1 MDKSRLIRD
10 KGGITRID
18 SMMSELPSLLQRN
31 REILNETRRCLEE
44 EERSDNE
51 LRAQMREKW
60 TRTPS
65 RQLTESLHS
74 EIKQYEQIIENA
86 VKANNVIESKY
97 KQHSD
102 SIKLL
107 SKPQSDI
114 SGSLPAATPAA
125 ALQGTHLVKDLRHL
139 MDQVDGV
146 KSVREVIE
154 LELKSLDSD
163 ALTARLIN
171 ALQTS
176 SGLDEHSIVSSELDS
191 LLAPLRKQV
200 RESIQEQEKLLGFIE
215 KANADF
221 CREKGQNES
230 GKIRDEMLKNLAAAS
245 DGFNELFNHLE
256 EGIRVSFVC
265 YFLFFSF

>member
-1 MDKSRLIRD
+1 
-10 KGGITRID
+10 
-18 SMMSELPSLLQRN
+18 MMSELPSLLQRN
-31 REILNETRRCLEE
+31 KEILNETKRCLEE

-86 VKANNVIESKY
+86 IRANNVIDSKY
-97 KQHSD
+97 RQHSD

-107 SKPQSDI
+107 SRSQNELA
-114 SGSLPAATPAA
+114 GSLPAATPVA
-125 ALQGTHLVKDLRHL
+125 ALQGTHVVKDLRRL
-139 MDQVDGV
+139 MDEVDTL
-146 KSVREVIE
+146 KSIREVIE
-154 LELKSLDSD
+154 IELKSLDSD

-176 SGLDEHSIVSSELDS
+176 TGLDEHSIISSELDS
-191 LLAPLRKQV
+191 LLTPLRKQV
-200 RESIQEQEKLLGFIE
+200 RENIQEQEKLLGFIE

-221 CREKGQNES
+221 CRDKGQNES

-245 DGFNELFNHLE
+245 DGFNELHNHLE
-256 EGIRVSFVC
+256 EGIKV
-265 YFLFFSF
+265 L